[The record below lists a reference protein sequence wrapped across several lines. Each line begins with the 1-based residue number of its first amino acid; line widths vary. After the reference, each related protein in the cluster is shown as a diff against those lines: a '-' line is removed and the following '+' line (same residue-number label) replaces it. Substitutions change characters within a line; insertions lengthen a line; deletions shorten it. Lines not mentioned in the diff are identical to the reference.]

1 MQKLELQSAEM
12 TTGLSILYSFPVL
25 VSLLLPNFTICNA
38 SEPWNLTIWCSRT
51 PHPRICESR
60 VQHIFPHDVSLEH
73 FEQATM
79 ILAIQEAVNA
89 TKIIWQNVYN
99 LKTEREKTRWKSC
112 SNHIDAAIHDL
123 ATAISAGSDDGRQDP
138 LNKALTSVAECYKE
152 SVRGK
157 IKENH
162 LEVISSHLYKLVE
175 NAIAVNNSTITSS
188 MEVERNLSGK
198 QENGCKETSKHFKS
212 ISQQQGTAPSISPP
226 GEGPYPIIDSSTDA
240 QIKVVVAKDG
250 SGDFKTIKAA
260 LDTAQRRADGR
271 FLIHLKKG
279 TYNEYVVIPS
289 HLKDITMI
297 GDGIGKTIITGNKHS
312 GHNGIDTY
320 TSATFAVEASGFI
333 AQGITFMNT
342 AGSHGGQAVALRSH
356 SDHSAFYKCSFEG
369 YQDTLF
375 LFPGR
380 HFFRDCDIYG
390 SMDMICGDSTAVFQ
404 NCNIFLR
411 KHIGD
416 DVVIT
421 AQKRSERDGSSG
433 FVIQNSR
440 VVLTEELRPL
450 GGVRVF
456 LGRPW
461 GKFSRTVFMKT
472 YLEGIS
478 RQGWRDMKQNR
489 DGNLVYYAEFENTG
503 PGADLRA
510 G

>member
-1 MQKLELQSAEM
+1 MQK
-12 TTGLSILYSFPVL
+12 GIP
-25 VSLLLPNFTICNA
+25 
-38 SEPWNLTIWCSRT
+38 
-51 PHPRICESR
+51 
-60 VQHIFPHDVSLEH
+60 
-73 FEQATM
+73 
-79 ILAIQEAVNA
+79 
-89 TKIIWQNVYN
+89 
-99 LKTEREKTRWKSC
+99 
-112 SNHIDAAIHDL
+112 
-123 ATAISAGSDDGRQDP
+123 
-138 LNKALTSVAECYKE
+138 
-152 SVRGK
+152 
-157 IKENH
+157 
-162 LEVISSHLYKLVE
+162 
-175 NAIAVNNSTITSS
+175 
-188 MEVERNLSGK
+188 
-198 QENGCKETSKHFKS
+198 
-212 ISQQQGTAPSISPP
+212 
-226 GEGPYPIIDSSTDA
+226 
-240 QIKVVVAKDG
+240 G
-250 SGDFKTIKAA
+250 SGDFTTIKAA
-260 LDTAQRRADGR
+260 LDAAQRRAGGR

-297 GDGIGKTIITGNKHS
+297 GDGIGKTIITGNKHY

-333 AQGITFMNT
+333 AEGITFRNT
-342 AGSHGGQAVALRSH
+342 AGRHGRQAVALRSH
-356 SDHSAFYKCSFEG
+356 SDHSAFYKCSFES

-404 NCNIFLR
+404 KCNILLR
-411 KHIGD
+411 KHTGD

-421 AQKRSERDGSSG
+421 AQKRSERDGGSG

-478 RQGWRDMKQNR
+478 RQGWREMDENR
-489 DGNLVYYAEFENTG
+489 DGELVYYAEFENTG
-503 PGADLRA
+503 PGADTSGRIKWRGVRVIDEEEASEFTVGRFSPGKLVVACYRDTVRL
-510 G
+510 

>member
-1 MQKLELQSAEM
+1 MM
-12 TTGLSILYSFPVL
+12 TGLSILYSFPVL
-25 VSLLLPNFTICNA
+25 VSLLLPILTICSA
-38 SEPWNLTIWCSRT
+38 SEPWNLTTWCSTT

-60 VQHIFPHDVSLEH
+60 VHLISPDKFSLEH

-79 ILAIQEAVNA
+79 IVAIKQAVNA
-89 TKIIWQNVYN
+89 TKIVWENVYN

-112 SNHIDAAIHDL
+112 SNHIDAAIRDL
-123 ATAISAGSDDGRQDP
+123 ATAIGANSDDGRRGP
-138 LNKALTSVAECYKE
+138 LNKALASVAECYKE
-152 SVRGK
+152 SMRGK
-157 IKENH
+157 IKENR
-162 LEVISSHLYKLVE
+162 LGVISSHLYKLVE
-175 NAIAVNNSTITSS
+175 NAIAVNNSTIALSTK
-188 MEVERNLSGK
+188 VERKLSGE
-198 QENGCKETSKHFKS
+198 QENECEETSRHFKN
-212 ISQQQGTAPSISPP
+212 ISQQQGRAPSISPP
-226 GEGPYPIIDSSTDA
+226 GEGPYPTRASSTDA
-240 QIKVVVAKDG
+240 QITVVVAKDG

-260 LDTAQRRADGR
+260 LDAALRRADGR

-297 GDGIGKTIITGNKHS
+297 GDGIGKTIITGNKHY

-333 AQGITFMNT
+333 AEGITFRNT
-342 AGSHGGQAVALRSH
+342 AGRHGGQAVALRSH
-356 SDHSAFYKCSFEG
+356 SDQSAFYKCSFES

-404 NCNIFLR
+404 NCNILLR
-411 KHIGD
+411 KHTGD

-421 AQKRSERDGSSG
+421 AQKRSERDGGSG

-461 GKFSRTVFMKT
+461 GKFSRTVFMET

-478 RQGWRDMKQNR
+478 RPGWREMDENR
-489 DGNLVYYAEFENTG
+489 DGDLVYYAEFENTG
-503 PGADLRA
+503 PGADTSA

>member
-1 MQKLELQSAEM
+1 M

-25 VSLLLPNFTICNA
+25 VSLLLPNLTICNA

-60 VQHIFPHDVSLEH
+60 VQHIFPHDISLEH

-198 QENGCKETSKHFKS
+198 QENG
-212 ISQQQGTAPSISPP
+212 
-226 GEGPYPIIDSSTDA
+226 YA

-289 HLKDITMI
+289 HLNDITMI

-333 AQGITFMNT
+333 AQGITFRNT

-411 KHIGD
+411 KHTGD

-503 PGADLRA
+503 PGADTSGRIKWRGVRVIDEKEASEFTVGRFLHGSSWLPA
-510 G
+510 TGIPYDSDL